1 MEVVQPG
8 LDGERPITV
17 HRAGGFTG
25 ELTMI
30 SGRRIFVRGRV
41 IEPGDFI
48 ELTGDALRSLIAKD
62 AELSEIFMRAFI
74 LRRLELI
81 SRGYGS

>member
-1 MEVVQPG
+1 MPG

-30 SGRRIFVRGRV
+30 SGRQV
-41 IEPGDFI
+41 
-48 ELTGDALRSLIAKD
+48 LALWLDGPPYRRS
-62 AELSEIFMRAFI
+62 RQHY
-74 LRRLELI
+74 
-81 SRGYGS
+81 GYMP